1 MAPMGAEDEED
12 ETAGP
17 GKGGEGDGEA
27 EGGGE
32 GAEGGG
38 EGEGAGKGAA
48 QAAMP
53 SCTEHAWPA
62 HGWKEQQAGQEGAR
76 DQQQAQMRGGADKQ
90 G

>member
-1 MAPMGAEDEED
+1 MAPMGAEDDEE
-12 ETAGP
+12 EAVGR
-17 GKGGEGDGEA
+17 GEGGEGEGEA
-27 EGGGE
+27 AGGGE

-38 EGEGAGKGAA
+38 DGEGGGKGAA
-48 QAAMP
+48 QAAVP

-62 HGWKEQQAGQEGAR
+62 RGWKKQQAGLEGAP